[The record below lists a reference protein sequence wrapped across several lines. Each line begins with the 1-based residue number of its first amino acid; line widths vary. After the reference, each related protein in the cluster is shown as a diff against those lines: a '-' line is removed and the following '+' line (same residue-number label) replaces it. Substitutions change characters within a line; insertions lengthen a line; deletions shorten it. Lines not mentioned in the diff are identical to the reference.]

1 LGRVL
6 IWLSGASRQVLDECP
21 TDRGRYVGI
30 GTAILVTAVMAGVSL
45 AFALVT
51 ALRVPFRFALPFA
64 IAWGIAILCLDRL
77 FVVSLPRSGTRRAH
91 LLRATPRV
99 LLALLL
105 GFVISTPFVLQIFR
119 PEIEHEIT
127 VLQAQAEQSYLKSQA
142 AGQLQGNINADVATV
157 NKLSTEAGGGGQPPT
172 PPQDAQINILN
183 TELNQADGQ
192 ESRAQAQENA
202 DSTTWSCQAY
212 GHATNSNCSGFT
224 NVGQGPLADAA
235 ENAYHA
241 ARAEFQRAASDA
253 ATLSGE
259 IGPLRTQASQYVA
272 STEASVKAEAQSRLP
287 GAKAALASAQQAQA
301 AETAKFTAQNDNDSG
316 LLIRMQAL
324 DALTSGN
331 LTLEAARWLL
341 FALFVVIDVMP
352 VMIKVMLNM
361 GPESNYDRM
370 LAAEEKKQ
378 LRVAAS
384 NRAVRQ
390 AAETLSAETVLGEA
404 QSRLDGWRTPIPEV
418 TQNIV
423 AARTRVEA
431 RRIRAWENRQAMRPL
446 SANGGGP
453 GALAPD
459 TDAPVGFITWPQASG
474 SAGYQGA
481 RPTAVLRN
489 LGLRSRHMAAARWHG
504 LRFRRSSP
512 RAGQAPGSRAYGAP
526 WSPGIAHSINGNGRA
541 GSGNPH

>member
-6 IWLSGASRQVLDECP
+6 IWLSGASRKILDECP

-30 GTAILVTAVMAGVSL
+30 GTAIGVTAVMAGVSL

-51 ALRVPFRFALPFA
+51 ALRVPFKFALPFA
-64 IAWGIAILCLDRL
+64 IGWGIAILCLDRL
-77 FVVSLPRSGTRRAH
+77 FVVSLPRTGTRRAH

-142 AGQLQGNINADVATV
+142 AGQLQGNINTDVATV
-157 NKLSTEAGGGGQPPT
+157 NRLSTEAGGGGQPPT
-172 PPQDAQINILN
+172 PPQDAQINIL
-183 TELNQADGQ
+183 TAELSQAEGQ
-192 ESRAQAQENA
+192 QSRAQVQESA
-202 DSTTWSCQAY
+202 DSTTWSCQLY
-212 GHATNSNCSGFT
+212 GAAPNSNCAGFK
-224 NVGQGPLADAA
+224 NVGPGPLANAAKNAYDAA
-235 ENAYHA
+235 QAEYQHA
-241 ARAEFQRAASDA
+241 SNNVS
-253 ATLSGE
+253 TLNGE

-287 GAKAALASAQQAQA
+287 AAKAALASAQQQQA
-301 AETAKFTAQNDNDSG
+301 AETAKFTSQNDSDSG

-341 FALFVVIDVMP
+341 FALFVVIDCMP

-418 TQNIV
+418 TKNIV

-431 RRIRAWENRQAMRPL
+431 RRIRAWENRQAMHPL
-446 SANGGGP
+446 SANNGGP
-453 GALAPD
+453 VALAPD
-459 TDAPVGFITWPQASG
+459 TDAPVGFITWPQSSG
-474 SAGYQGA
+474 SGGYQGA
-481 RPTAVLRN
+481 RPAAVVRN

-504 LRFRRSSP
+504 LRFRRSSQ

-526 WSPGIAHSINGNGRA
+526 WSPGIAHSMNGNGRP